1 MPQMI
6 ENTLETRALD
16 FMPQSAND
24 EARTVE
30 LIASTGEAV
39 RRDDFEGAF
48 VERLSLD
55 AEAVDLSRVDGMPLL
70 DNHKR
75 QGLDDVLGVVRSARI
90 EGGRLI
96 ITVQVSERADPVWR
110 DIKSGILRNVSI
122 GYGVDRFEDRLDAE
136 TGERVR
142 TVTRWTLV
150 EVSLVPVGADT
161 GAKVRSL
168 QTMPPPAQTTQTTS
182 PANVTNRAT
191 VNTEIRALAET
202 FKLPAETVNGLIDR
216 GASIDE
222 ARAAAV
228 EHVRSTGDHTPRP
241 IARATVGYDNSDP
254 AHLVTRAGEALF
266 ARSNP
271 RHNLSEPARQY
282 ANMDTMDLARHC
294 LQLRGI
300 NTTGLARAEVITRAL
315 HTTSDFPQIFADTAN
330 RELRQAYEAA
340 PAVLKTVARQSS
352 ARDFR
357 ARARLQLSGAPTLEK
372 VNEAGEYKYGTMSE
386 AGESYRIDTFGR
398 IVGLSRQAIIND
410 DVGAFT
416 DLAGKFGQAA
426 AEFEAQF
433 LVDLLESNSGAG
445 PVMSDDKTLFH
456 ADHGNLASSGAALAG
471 DDGQD
476 ALSAA
481 RLSMRKRT
489 GLDGK
494 PINAA
499 PRYLVVPPELET
511 DAERLLAAIQPAKS
525 SDVNPFGGKLELL
538 VEARLS
544 SAIRW
549 FVVADPARLEGL
561 EYAYLQGSEGPQ
573 TETRAGFEVDG
584 VEVKVRLDFG
594 GGFTDYRSWY
604 QDPGSAGGS

>member
-1 MPQMI
+1 MPQMT

-16 FMPQSAND
+16 FQPQSAND

-55 AEAVDLSRVDGMPLL
+55 PQAVDLSRVDGMPLL

-75 QGLDDVLGVVRSARI
+75 DGLDNVLGVVRAARI
-90 EGGRLI
+90 ESGRLI

-122 GYGVDRFEDRLDAE
+122 GYGVDSFEDSLDPD
-136 TGERVR
+136 TGQRVR

-168 QTMPPPAQTTQTTS
+168 QTMPTQTTS
-182 PANVTNRAT
+182 PAPVTNRAT
-191 VNTEIRALAET
+191 VNTEIRALGET
-202 FKLPAETVNGLIDR
+202 FSLPAETVNGLIDR

-228 EHVRSTGDHTPRP
+228 DHVRSAGHQSPRP
-241 IARATVGYDNSDP
+241 VARTSVGYDNSDP

-271 RHNLSEPARQY
+271 RHKLSEPARQY

-294 LQLRGI
+294 LQLRGVH
-300 NTTGLARAEVITRAL
+300 TTGLSRAEVITRAL

-372 VNEAGEYKYGTMSE
+372 VNESGEYKYGTMTE

-445 PVMSDDKTLFH
+445 PIMSDDKALFH
-456 ADHGNLASSGAALAG
+456 ADHGNLAASGAELG
-471 DDGQD
+471 ELP
-476 ALSAA
+476 LSAA

-494 PINAA
+494 PINAS
-499 PRYLVVPPELET
+499 PRFLLVPPELET
-511 DAERLLAAIQPAKS
+511 DAEKILAAIQPAKS
-525 SDVNPFGGKLELL
+525 SDVNPFGGKLDLL

-594 GGFTDYRSWY
+594 GGFIDHRSWY

>member
-1 MPQMI
+1 MPAI
-6 ENTLETRALD
+6 DALETRALD
-16 FMPQSAND
+16 FRPASIDD

-30 LIASTGEAV
+30 LIASTGEGV
-39 RRDDFEGAF
+39 RREDFEGPF
-48 VERLSLD
+48 LERLALTSQ
-55 AEAVDLSRVDGMPLL
+55 AVDLSRVDGMPLL

-75 QGLDDVLGVVRSARI
+75 QGLGDVLGVVRSARI

-96 ITVQVSERADPVWR
+96 ISVQVSERAEPVWR
-110 DIKSGILRNVSI
+110 DIKAGIIRNVSI
-122 GYGVDRFEDRLDAE
+122 GYGVDRFEDRVDRD
-136 TGERVR
+136 TGQRER

-150 EVSLVPVGADT
+150 EVSLVPVGADA

-168 QTMPPPAQTTQTTS
+168 ETMPNGTPAPATPAQTTS
-182 PANVTNRAT
+182 PAPVVNRAEI
-191 VNTEIRALAET
+191 NTEIRALGET
-202 FKLPAETVNGLIDR
+202 FELPPATVNDLIDR
-216 GASIDE
+216 GATVDE

-228 EHVRSTGDHTPRP
+228 EHVRSAGQQSSRP
-241 IARATVGYDNSDP
+241 YARTSVGYDNTDP
-254 AHLVTRAGEALF
+254 AHFVTRAGEALF

-271 RHNLSEPARQY
+271 RHQLSEPARQY
-282 ANMDTMDLARHC
+282 AYMDTLEIARHC

-300 NTTGLARAEVITRAL
+300 QTTGLSRPDVITRAL

-340 PAVLKTVARQSS
+340 PATLKAVARQTS

-357 ARARLQLSGAPTLEK
+357 ARSRLQLSGAPTLEK
-372 VNEAGEYKYGTMSE
+372 VNEAGEFKYGSMSE

-398 IVGLSRQAIIND
+398 IVGISRQAIVND

-433 LVDLLESNSGAG
+433 LVDLLESNSAAG
-445 PVMSDDKTLFH
+445 PTMSDGTALFH
-456 ADHGNLASSGAALAG
+456 ADHGNLAGSGAVIG
-471 DDGQD
+471 ET
-476 ALSAA
+476 ALSDGRTA
-481 RLSMRKRT
+481 MRYQK
-489 GLDGK
+489 GLDGR

-499 PRYLVVPPELET
+499 PRYVLVPPDMET
-511 DAERLLAAIQPAKS
+511 EAEKLLAAIQPAKA

-544 SAIRW
+544 SAIRYYL
-549 FVVADPARLEGL
+549 VADPARLEGL
-561 EYAYLQGSEGPQ
+561 EFAYLQGAEGPQ

-594 GGFTDYRSWY
+594 AGFNDYRGWY
-604 QDPGSAGGS
+604 QQPGSAGV

>member
-1 MPQMI
+1 MPATI
-6 ENTLETRALD
+6 DALNTRALD
-16 FMPQSAND
+16 FRPSSIDD

-30 LIASTGEAV
+30 LIASTGEGV
-39 RRDDFEGAF
+39 RREDFEGPF
-48 VERLSLD
+48 VERLALTSQ
-55 AEAVDLSRVDGMPLL
+55 AVDLSRVDGMPLL
-70 DNHKR
+70 DNHRR
-75 QGLDDVLGVVRSARI
+75 QGLGDVLGVVRSARI
-90 EGGRLI
+90 ESGRLI
-96 ITVQVSERADPVWR
+96 ITVQVSERAEPVWR
-110 DIKSGILRNVSI
+110 DIKAGIIRNVSI
-122 GYGVDRFEDRLDAE
+122 GYGVDRFEDRVDRDSGQRE
-136 TGERVR
+136 R

-150 EVSLVPVGADT
+150 EVSLVPVGADG

-168 QTMPPPAQTTQTTS
+168 ETMPQGTPAPATPAQTTS
-182 PANVTNRAT
+182 PVAVVNRT
-191 VNTEIRALAET
+191 EINTEIRALGET
-202 FKLPAETVNGLIDR
+202 FDLPAATVNDLIDR
-216 GASIDE
+216 GATVDE

-228 EHVRSTGDHTPRP
+228 EHVRSASPQTPRP
-241 IARATVGYDNSDP
+241 YARTSVGFDNSDP
-254 AHLVTRAGEALF
+254 AHFVTRAGEALF

-271 RHNLSEPARQY
+271 THELSEAARQY
-282 ANMDTMDLARHC
+282 AYMDTLDIARHC

-300 NTTGLARAEVITRAL
+300 QTTGLSRADVITRAL

-340 PAVLKTVARQSS
+340 PATLKAVARQTS

-357 ARARLQLSGAPTLEK
+357 ARSRLQLSAAPTLEK
-372 VNEAGEYKYGTMSE
+372 VNEAGEFKYGSMSE

-398 IVGLSRQAIIND
+398 IVGISRQAIVND

-445 PVMSDDKTLFH
+445 PTMSDDKALFH
-456 ADHGNLASSGAALAG
+456 ADHGNLADTGAVIG
-471 DDGQD
+471 ET
-476 ALSAA
+476 ALSDGRTA
-481 RLSMRKRT
+481 MRKQK
-489 GLDGK
+489 GLDGR

-499 PRYLVVPPELET
+499 PRYMLVPPELET
-511 DAERLLAAIQPAKS
+511 DAEKLLAAIQPTKA

-544 SAIRW
+544 SAIRYYL
-549 FVVADPARLEGL
+549 VADPARLEGL
-561 EYAYLQGSEGPQ
+561 EYAYLQGAEGPQ

-594 GGFTDYRSWY
+594 AGFNDHRGWY
-604 QDPGSAGGS
+604 QQPGSAGE